1 MKNLI
6 IVCFIFL
13 GIQAFCIK
21 PEKNYAV
28 TPDSLGL
35 PYKNVTITTP
45 DGVDLNCWM
54 IPSTGVVDKKTS
66 VVIAY
71 PDAGNMSYYLYYA
84 AMLSRNG
91 YTAILFDYRGFGKS
105 TDFKINSKMLYYK
118 EFVTDL
124 ETVIKWVKTNSK
136 NTKTGVWALSMGTII
151 TTLVTKTEPLDFIIG
166 EGYVCSPDTIK
177 ARYKRIFNKEI
188 LLPDADKSYE
198 NILNDINIKM
208 LIFGGLKDE
217 ITTIADVKRIAGQN
231 PKKQIVEYDGKH
243 LQALWVLTDKE
254 MGDLYFK
261 KIIDFLTAVE

>member
-6 IVCFIFL
+6 IICFIFL
-13 GIQAFCIK
+13 EIHAFCIK
-21 PEKNYAV
+21 PERNYAA

-35 PYKNVTITTP
+35 PYKNVTIITP
-45 DGVDLNCWM
+45 DGFDLNCWI
-54 IPSTGVVDKKTS
+54 IPPTSIIDKKTS

-84 AMLSRNG
+84 AMLARNG
-91 YTAILFDYRGFGKS
+91 YTAVLFDYRGFGKS
-105 TDFKINSKMLYYK
+105 ADFKMKSEMLFYS
-118 EFVTDL
+118 EFVIDL
-124 ETVIKWVKTNSK
+124 ESVIKWTKTNSQ

-151 TTLVTKTEPLDFIIG
+151 TTLVTKTETLDFIIA

-177 ARYKRIFNKEI
+177 DRYKRIFNKEI
-188 LLPDADKSYE
+188 MLPNEDKSYA

-208 LIFGGLKDE
+208 LICGGLKDE
-217 ITTIADVKRIAGQN
+217 ITTIADVKKIAGQN
-231 PKKQIVEYDGKH
+231 PKRQIVEYDGKH

-261 KIIDFLTAVE
+261 KVIDFLTELD